1 MVSHVFPCGATCE
14 RMTNFL
20 GSHQNRLDA
29 KGRVSVPAS
38 FRAALR
44 QSGRQ
49 SGGQSGDAS
58 AAGVQLVLRPSHLH
72 PCIEAWPTSR
82 FETLATPLEH
92 YNLLS
97 TEHDDLATSIYADAY
112 PVEADKEGRI
122 LIPDQ
127 LAAHAGLTEAVVF
140 MGMGATF
147 QIWEPAAAERR
158 RAEARIRARDLTP
171 PRALPHAQSPAA
183 AQ

>member
-1 MVSHVFPCGATCE
+1 M
-14 RMTNFL
+14 NQFL

-29 KGRVSVPAS
+29 KGRVSVPAP

-44 QSGRQ
+44 QPGEVN
-49 SGGQSGDAS
+49 G
-58 AAGVQLVLRPSHLH
+58 AGVNLVLRPSHFH
-72 PCIEAWPTSR
+72 PCIEAWPPGE
-82 FETLATPLEH
+82 FATLATPLQH
-92 YNLLS
+92 YSALS
-97 TEHDDLATSIYADAY
+97 PEYEDLAASIYADAY

-127 LAAHAGLTEAVVF
+127 LAAHAGLREAVVF

-158 RAEARIRARDLTP
+158 RAEARVRARDLAP
-171 PRALPHAQSPAA
+171 PRAATP
-183 AQ
+183 

>member
-1 MVSHVFPCGATCE
+1 
-14 RMTNFL
+14 MTQFL

-44 QSGRQ
+44 QSGDVN
-49 SGGQSGDAS
+49 GTGI
-58 AAGVQLVLRPSHLH
+58 QLVLRPSHLH
-72 PCIEAWPTSR
+72 PCIEAWPTSK
-82 FETLATPLEH
+82 FETLATPLER
-92 YNLLS
+92 YSPLS
-97 TEHDDLATSIYADAY
+97 AEHEDLAASIYADAY

-127 LAAHAGLTEAVVF
+127 LATHAGLTEAVVF
-140 MGMGATF
+140 MGMGPTF

-171 PRALPHAQSPAA
+171 PRASSQAGQQAA
-183 AQ
+183 AS

>member
-1 MVSHVFPCGATCE
+1 M
-14 RMTNFL
+14 NQFL
-20 GSHQNRLDA
+20 GSHQNKLDA
-29 KGRVSVPAS
+29 KGRVSVPAP

-44 QSGRQ
+44 QSGDTN
-49 SGGQSGDAS
+49 GT
-58 AAGVQLVLRPSHLH
+58 GVQLVLRPSHFH
-72 PCIEAWPTSR
+72 PCIEAWPPGE

-92 YNLLS
+92 YSPLS
-97 TEHDDLATSIYADAY
+97 PEHEDLAASLYADAY

-127 LAAHAGLTEAVVF
+127 LAAHAGLHEAVVF
-140 MGMGATF
+140 MGMGTTF

-171 PRALPHAQSPAA
+171 PGAPPRAGTP
-183 AQ
+183 